1 MSMRRFMLVSL
12 CALLLS
18 GLYGCSSNSEEAGGS
33 GGENTITLRIAWWGG
48 QPRHD
53 YTTKV
58 IEMYEKENPHVKI
71 EAEFANWDDYW
82 KKLAPMSAANQLPD
96 VIQMD
101 SAYLSQYGEKGQ
113 LEDLSAYVKDGTIN
127 TDAIDDK
134 TLEGGKIGG
143 KLYGFPL
150 GINVLSVITNDDL
163 LKEVGAEIDDENWTW
178 DDFETL
184 ALKVQEKTGKYGS
197 NGMHP
202 PDVFFPYYLRTKGER
217 FYKEDGTGLAYTDD
231 KLFVDY
237 FKRQVRLVEQK
248 ASPTPD
254 ESAQI
259 KGMEDD
265 FIVKGETSAT
275 WNYSN
280 QYSAFAQLTDAPLS
294 LHLPPEQ
301 AKEKALFLRPSMLF
315 SIPKSSEHKK
325 EAATFIDF
333 FINNEKA
340 NALIKGE
347 RGVPVSAKTAEAVKS
362 ELNEEEKKIFEY
374 VERAKEHAGQADP
387 PEPIGSAEVIK
398 LLKDTSDQILFK
410 KITPEEGAAKFRKEA
425 NDILKR
431 NQKR

>member
-1 MSMRRFMLVSL
+1 MLMKRFVLFSL
-12 CALLLS
+12 CALLML
-18 GLYGCSSNSEEAGGS
+18 GLYGCSSNSEETAGADGKK
-33 GGENTITLRIAWWGG
+33 TITLRVAWWGG

-58 IEMYEKENPHVKI
+58 IDMYEKENPHVKI

-101 SAYLSQYGEKGQ
+101 TAYLSQYGEKGQ
-113 LEDLSAYVKDGTIN
+113 LEDLSAYVEDGTIN
-127 TDAIDDK
+127 TDAVDDK
-134 TLEGGKIGG
+134 TIKGGNIGG

-150 GINVLSVITNDDL
+150 GVNVLSVITNDDL
-163 LKEVGAEIDDENWTW
+163 LKDAGATIADESWTW
-178 DDFETL
+178 NDFENL
-184 ALKVQEKTGKYGS
+184 ALKVREKTGQYGS

-217 FYKEDGTGLAYTDD
+217 LYKEDGTGLAYTDD

-237 FKRQVRLVEQK
+237 FKRQVKLVDGK

-259 KGMEDD
+259 RGMEDD
-265 FIVKGETSAT
+265 FIVKGRTAAT

-280 QYSAFAQLTDAPLS
+280 QYSAFAQLTDASLS

-301 AKEKALFLRPSMLF
+301 SKEKALFLKPSMLF
-315 SIPKSSEHKK
+315 SIPKSSKHKK
-325 EAATFIDF
+325 EAAKFIDF

-340 NALIKGE
+340 NTLIKGE
-347 RGVPVSAKTAEAVKS
+347 RGVPVSSKAAEAVKS

-374 VERAKEHAGQADP
+374 VERASKHAGESDP
-387 PEPIGSAEVIK
+387 PEPIGSAEIIK

-410 KITPEEGAAKFRKEA
+410 KITPEEGAVNFRKEA
-425 NDILKR
+425 DAILKR
-431 NQKR
+431 NQQR

>member
-1 MSMRRFMLVSL
+1 MLMRRFVFVSL
-12 CALLLS
+12 CILLTL
-18 GLYGCSSNSEEAGGS
+18 GLFGCSSNTEEAAGADGKKKV
-33 GGENTITLRIAWWGG
+33 TLRVAWWGG

-53 YTTKV
+53 YTSKI
-58 IEMYEKENPHVKI
+58 IELYEKEHPHVKI

-82 KKLAPMSAANQLPD
+82 KKLAPMSAAGQLPD
-96 VIQMD
+96 MIQMD
-101 SAYLSQYGEKGQ
+101 MAYLSQYGKKGQ
-113 LEDLSAYVKDGTIN
+113 LEDLTPYVKDGAIN
-127 TDAIDDK
+127 TESIDEK
-134 TLEGGKIGG
+134 TIKGGKIGDQ
-143 KLYGFPL
+143 LYGFPL
-150 GINVLSVITNDDL
+150 GVNVLSVITNDDL
-163 LKEVGAEIDDENWTW
+163 LKEAGVEIDDGSWTW
-178 DDFETL
+178 TDFENL
-184 ALKVQEKTGKYGS
+184 ALEVEEKTGQYGS

-217 FYKEDGTGLAYTDD
+217 FYKEDGTGLAYSDD

-237 FKRQVRLVEQK
+237 FKRQVKLVDEK

-254 ESAQI
+254 ESAQV

-265 FIVKGETSAT
+265 FIVKGRTAAT

-280 QYSAFAQLTDAPLS
+280 QFAAFAQLTDAPLS
-294 LHLPPEQ
+294 LKLPPEQ

-315 SIPKSSEHKK
+315 SIPKSSEQKK
-325 EAATFIDF
+325 EAAAFIDF

-347 RGVPVSAKTAEAVKS
+347 RGVPVSSKIAETVKS
-362 ELNEEEKKIFEY
+362 ELSEEEKKIFEY
-374 VERAKEHAGQADP
+374 VERATAYAGEAEP

-425 NDILKR
+425 DAILKR
-431 NQKR
+431 NQQ